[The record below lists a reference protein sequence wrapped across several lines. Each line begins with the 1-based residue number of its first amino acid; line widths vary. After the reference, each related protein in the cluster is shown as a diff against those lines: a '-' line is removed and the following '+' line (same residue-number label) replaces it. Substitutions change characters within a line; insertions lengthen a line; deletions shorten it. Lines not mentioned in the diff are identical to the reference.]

1 MHCTNCGTRLPET
14 GKFCPSCG
22 TPMPA
27 QPQPASQEQEP
38 AKQVVPPESS
48 FAQAEPVVLA
58 PDAPAQE
65 SAARYQPEPPSP
77 IRPVEQ
83 ELVRTPPQPMQ
94 PVPGPQHPVQA
105 PGASI
110 PIMITPPP
118 KKRSALPAILVA
130 AVLLIGGTVAAFLLL
145 TKGGM
150 GAKLP
155 EVTYTDFNAVTE
167 PEIEYT
173 VQESIF
179 PSLYRTLGSVVTLT
193 GTNEVGER
201 DVLVHVEI
209 PGFTQ
214 PYEQT
219 VTLSRQITK
228 IDIHPPLLTSELSLN
243 SEKDAQ
249 VVISVKDME
258 TDKVLL
264 RDSRNIRIMSKYDA
278 VWWTEEM
285 EDSNIDNILAWMT
298 PDATSVLELKRQA
311 IDYLDYISDGAANS
325 FIGYQDYGIWENPMW
340 NTWLQAVAIQGAMSD
355 IALIRYN
362 NAAFS
367 ISSDAQQRVML
378 PDDVM
383 KSQSGICIETSLL
396 MASALQSAGM
406 HVMLIFP
413 PGHAQVAV
421 ETWPGTGEYFLIET
435 TTLPMPMYEE
445 AWDQTVMYLSNDQ
458 WQGYIDG
465 TTEYSYGEC
474 YVLDCDLAKKLDILP
489 MSN

>member
-22 TPMPA
+22 TLMPA
-27 QPQPASQEQEP
+27 QAQPENPPAAQGTVIEPVFPIEPVEAPQES
-38 AKQVVPPESS
+38 PESR
-48 FAQAEPVVLA
+48 QT
-58 PDAPAQE
+58 
-65 SAARYQPEPPSP
+65 AAP
-77 IRPVEQ
+77 IRPVEH
-83 ELVRTPPQPMQ
+83 ELVRAPQQPVQPVHAPQP
-94 PVPGPQHPVQA
+94 PVYA
-105 PGASI
+105 PGANI

-118 KKRSALPAILVA
+118 KKRSALPGILIGVGVLAIALV
-130 AVLLIGGTVAAFLLL
+130 AVLLFAGGTPA
-145 TKGGM
+145 
-150 GAKLP
+150 LP
-155 EVTYTDFNAVTE
+155 AVTYTDFSAATT
-167 PEIEYT
+167 PEITYT
-173 VQESIF
+173 VQENIF
-179 PSLYRTLGSVVTLT
+179 PSLYRTFGSVVTLT

-214 PYEQT
+214 PFEQT

-228 IDIHPPLLTSELSLN
+228 IDIHPPLLTGELNLN

-249 VVISVKDME
+249 VVISVTDME

-264 RDSRNIRIMSKYDA
+264 QDSKNIRIMSKYDA

-285 EDSNIDNILAWMT
+285 GDSNTDNILAWMT
-298 PDATSVLELKRQA
+298 PEAEGVLELKRQA
-311 IDYLDYISDGAANS
+311 VDYLAYISEGSANS
-325 FIGYQDYGIWENPMW
+325 IVGYQDYGIWENPMW

-355 IALIRYN
+355 IALVRYN

-367 ISSDAQQRVML
+367 ISSEAQQRVML

-383 KSQSGICIETSLL
+383 ESQSGICIETSLL

-435 TTLPMPMYEE
+435 TTLPMDMNEA
-445 AWDQTVMYLSNDQ
+445 AWDSTVLYLTNEQ

-465 TTEYSYGEC
+465 TGDYTLGQC
-474 YVLDCDLAKKLDILP
+474 YVLDCDLAQKLDILP

>member
-1 MHCTNCGTRLPET
+1 MHCVNCGSRLPET

-22 TPMPA
+22 TLIPA
-27 QPQPASQEQEP
+27 QAQSTQPANEP
-38 AKQVVPPESS
+38 DVQAAPPEPDSMRAQPVAPAPSVPP
-48 FAQAEPVVLA
+48 
-58 PDAPAQE
+58 QE
-65 SAARYQPEPPSP
+65 SVPRFQPEPPVAMK
-77 IRPVEQ
+77 PVEQ

-94 PVPGPQHPVQA
+94 AAPGPLHPVQA

-118 KKRSALPAILVA
+118 TKKRSALPAILIA
-130 AVLLIGGTVAAFLLL
+130 AVLVIGAAVAAFVLL
-145 TKGGM
+145 KPGS
-150 GAKLP
+150 AKLP
-155 EVTYTDFNAVTE
+155 EVTYTDFAAVTN
-167 PEIEYT
+167 PKIEYT
-173 VQESIF
+173 VQEAIF

-193 GTNEVGER
+193 CSNEVGER
-201 DVLVHVEI
+201 DVLIHVEI

-228 IDIHPPLLTSELSLN
+228 IDIHPPLLTSELNLN

-249 VVISVKDME
+249 VVISVKDMA

-264 RDSRNIRIMSKYDA
+264 QDSKNIRVMSKYDA

-285 EDSNIDNILAWMT
+285 GDSNTDNILAWLT
-298 PDATSVLELKRQA
+298 PEATGVLELKRQA
-311 IDYLDYISDGAANS
+311 IDYLDYISEGAANS
-325 FIGYQDYGIWENPMW
+325 FVGYQDYGIWENPMW

-355 IALIRYN
+355 IALVRYN

-435 TTLPMPMYEE
+435 TTLPMPMNEK
-445 AWDQTVMYLSNDQ
+445 AWDETVMYLTKDQ

-465 TTEYSYGEC
+465 TAEYSYGEC

>member
-1 MHCTNCGTRLPET
+1 
-14 GKFCPSCG
+14 
-22 TPMPA
+22 
-27 QPQPASQEQEP
+27 
-38 AKQVVPPESS
+38 
-48 FAQAEPVVLA
+48 
-58 PDAPAQE
+58 
-65 SAARYQPEPPSP
+65 
-77 IRPVEQ
+77 
-83 ELVRTPPQPMQ
+83 
-94 PVPGPQHPVQA
+94 
-105 PGASI
+105 
-110 PIMITPPP
+110 
-118 KKRSALPAILVA
+118 
-130 AVLLIGGTVAAFLLL
+130 
-145 TKGGM
+145 M

-155 EVTYTDFNAVTE
+155 EVTYTDFNAETE

-435 TTLPMPMYEE
+435 TTLPMPMHEE

-465 TTEYSYGEC
+465 TAEYSYGQS

>member
-1 MHCTNCGTRLPET
+1 MHCTNCGSRLPET
-14 GKFCPSCG
+14 GKFCPACG
-22 TPMPA
+22 APMPA
-27 QPQPASQEQEP
+27 QPVPEQEP
-38 AKQVVPPESS
+38 VKQVSPPEP
-48 FAQAEPVVLA
+48 AVPEVEPTTPPPA
-58 PDAPAQE
+58 PPDA
-65 SAARYQPEPPSP
+65 SAWRQPEPPQP
-77 IRPVEQ
+77 IRPMEQ
-83 ELVRTPPQPMQ
+83 DLVRMPPQPIQSM
-94 PVPGPQHPVQA
+94 PGPQHPVQA

-118 KKRSALPAILVA
+118 QKKRSALPAILIA
-130 AVLLIGGTVAAFLLL
+130 AVLLIGGAAAAFLLL
-145 TKGGM
+145 KGGA
-150 GAKLP
+150 GGKLP
-155 EVTYTDFNAVTE
+155 EVTYTDFSAVTN

-173 VQESIF
+173 VQEAIF
-179 PSLYRTLGSVVTLT
+179 PSLYRTLDSVVTLT
-193 GTNEVGER
+193 GSNEVGER
-201 DVLVHVEI
+201 DVLIHVEI

-219 VTLSRQITK
+219 VTFSRQITK
-228 IDIHPPLLTSELSLN
+228 IDIHPPLLTGEMNLN
-243 SEKDAQ
+243 TEKDAQ

-264 RDSRNIRIMSKYDA
+264 QDSRNIRIMSKYDA

-285 EDSNIDNILAWMT
+285 GDSNMDNILAWMT
-298 PDATSVLELKRQA
+298 PDSASVLELKRQA
-311 IDYLDYISDGAANS
+311 IDYLDYVSGGTANS

-367 ISSDAQQRVML
+367 ISTDAQQRVML
-378 PDDVM
+378 PEDVM
-383 KSQSGICIETSLL
+383 KSKSGICIETSLL

-421 ETWPGTGEYFLIET
+421 EAWPGTGEYFLIET
-435 TTLPMPMYEE
+435 TTLPMPMNEE
-445 AWDQTVMYLSNDQ
+445 AWDQTVMYLTNDQ

-465 TTEYSYGEC
+465 TADYSYGEC
-474 YVLDCDLAKKLDILP
+474 YVLDCDLAQKLNILP